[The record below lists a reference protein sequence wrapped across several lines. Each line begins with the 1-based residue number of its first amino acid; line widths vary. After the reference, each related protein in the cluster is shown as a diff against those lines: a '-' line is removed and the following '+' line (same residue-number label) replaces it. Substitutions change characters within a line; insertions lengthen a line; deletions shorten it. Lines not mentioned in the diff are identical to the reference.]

1 MSAKL
6 EENLALD
13 SRIHKRIGR
22 LIEALVEDER
32 VGSSRELGR
41 LTGVSFNTLVNWCEG
56 KADPRLQKLIQ
67 FSYAIGWSMT
77 ELMQYAEGD
86 EDPREAI
93 ARKKKA
99 QQQQHLKAQQQQYP
113 QAS

>member
-1 MSAKL
+1 MSAKV
-6 EENLALD
+6 EENPAVE
-13 SRIHKRIGR
+13 SRIHKRIGQ

-41 LTGVSFNTLVNWCEG
+41 LTGIAFNTLVNWWEG